1 MRKPSLNFNFLAV
14 GLLAATLTV
23 ISCKKEVIEEPIEYN
38 FGEEI
43 GEVTLETTPPE
54 TPEAT
59 VAVEATFTEAP
70 AAAAASAALA
80 NGEAT
85 AEMQTAAAAIDETKA
100 AELSAAF
107 TPEVEASLASGGTL
121 PAELQA
127 QIDAMLATGA
137 LAAFLPSSTAPT
149 VDGESVRKGYT
160 SPKIVSQALDLN
172 QVFLGI
178 SDACTDAA
186 LAAYNE
192 KKTELDALKAAQDA
206 PITAAYTA
214 QIAAIDATYAASA
227 AATTAKYAA
236 LKAEALATK
245 NANIAAIDAAVA
257 SGKFSSA
264 LGNIFKG
271 IQNVVYAVTLQVL
284 NSTEA
289 KQKAADLKVQVKSTE
304 KAAKARDNALTKV
317 QNKYDAELTKL
328 TNKYQALTNTC
339 HDQGGGQ

>member
-23 ISCKKEVIEEPIEYN
+23 ISCKKEVIEEPIDYN

-43 GEVTLETTPPE
+43 GEVTLEATPPE
-54 TPEAT
+54 TPEPT
-59 VAVEATFTEAP
+59 VAVAATFTES
-70 AAAAASAALA
+70 AAAEAASAALA
-80 NGEAT
+80 RGEVT
-85 AEMQTAAAAIDETKA
+85 AELQTAAAAIDETKA
-100 AELSAAF
+100 AELSAAI
-107 TPEVEASLASGGTL
+107 TPEVEAALASGGTL
-121 PAELQA
+121 PAGVQA

-137 LAAFLPSSTAPT
+137 LNVFLPSSTTPT
-149 VDGESVRKGYT
+149 VDGEAVRKGYS

-186 LAAYNE
+186 LEAYNE
-192 KKTELDALKAAQDA
+192 KKTELDALKAAQEA
-206 PITAAYTA
+206 PITAAYAA
-214 QIAAIDATYAASA
+214 QIAAIDA
-227 AATTAKYAA
+227 KYAA
-236 LKAEALATK
+236 DKAATAADFTALRAEALATR
-245 NANIAAIDAAVA
+245 NANIAAIDAAVTSGSITA
-257 SGKFSSA
+257 S
-264 LGNIFKG
+264 LGTIFKA
-271 IQNVVYAVTLQVL
+271 IQNFVYAITLQTL
-284 NSTEA
+284 NNLES
-289 KQKAADLKVQVKSTE
+289 KQNAADLKVQVKSTE